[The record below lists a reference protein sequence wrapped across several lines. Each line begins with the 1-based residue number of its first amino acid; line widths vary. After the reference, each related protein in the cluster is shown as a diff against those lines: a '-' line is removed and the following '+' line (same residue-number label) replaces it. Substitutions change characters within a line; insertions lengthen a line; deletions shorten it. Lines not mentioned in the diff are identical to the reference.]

1 MSKEI
6 CLSVKN
12 PVRINISIRQ
22 DLLADLRNLADYQ
35 GRSLSNLCAYL
46 LEQAYKDATEQKQ

>member
-1 MSKEI
+1 MSNRI

-22 DLLADLRNLADYQ
+22 DLLADLKEMADFD
-35 GRSLSNLCAYL
+35 GRSLSNLCAHI
-46 LEQAYKDATEQKQ
+46 LEKSLKDAADEKH